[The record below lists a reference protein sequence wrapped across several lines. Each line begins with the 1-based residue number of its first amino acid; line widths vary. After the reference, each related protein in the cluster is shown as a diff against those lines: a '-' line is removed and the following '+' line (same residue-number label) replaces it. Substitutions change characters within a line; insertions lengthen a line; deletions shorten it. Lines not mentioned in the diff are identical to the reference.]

1 MPASLTS
8 DYGPCSSQDPE
19 LSGPCQRPLCKG
31 LPVLPWSSF
40 SQGQSS
46 KVIPSLGTPA
56 EPKALLIAKQPTGS
70 IEKAGWSQEQGT
82 VCRFP
87 CPSHTLQN
95 YFFFFT
101 RTLVWADGGEVYG
114 YYGPREGR
122 GWGHMV
128 SGPLSLS
135 LPPQWREGNWKLWFI
150 LTKVSSPCKGWAVLC
165 GLPRWHVSQSTGH
178 RLLQRNVKPDI
189 HICTQLFIKEC

>member
-46 KVIPSLGTPA
+46 KVIPSLGTPV
-56 EPKALLIAKQPTGS
+56 EPKALLGYTKQPTGS

-122 GWGHMV
+122 GWGHTV
-128 SGPLSLS
+128 SGPLSFS
-135 LPPQWREGNWKLWFI
+135 I
-150 LTKVSSPCKGWAVLC
+150 SPSTVERGQLEAVIYSHKGLF
-165 GLPRWHVSQSTGH
+165 P
-178 RLLQRNVKPDI
+178 LQRLGGAVWTSSVT
-189 HICTQLFIKEC
+189 CVTEYRT